1 MPTKNRSKRPD
12 STMAPEIKEA
22 YAQVQSGVRSLGKS
36 IAEIQQG
43 LRKAERKI
51 EADARARIRA
61 LRQDARAQLA
71 VLESRRRDVTQ
82 TLKRLAAAAGGS
94 WRDIKESADAAL
106 ADARTTAASVLER
119 FRNALG
125 G

>member
-1 MPTKNRSKRPD
+1 VASRSASIKAKSPTGRRSRTSSETLP
-12 STMAPEIKEA
+12 TTPE
-22 YAQVQSGVRSLGKS
+22 S

-61 LRQDARAQLA
+61 PRQDARAQLA
-71 VLESRRRDVTQ
+71 ALKSRRRDVTQ
-82 TLKRLAAAAGGS
+82 TLKRLAGAAGGS
-94 WRDIKESADAAL
+94 WEDIKQSADAGL
-106 ADARTTAASVLER
+106 AEARTTAASVIER

-125 G
+125 A